1 LPGGTL
7 CRPAT
12 GRARGYGIDGGFVRK
27 YPVFV
32 MSGRDRE
39 RRKIME
45 VLDPGGKYAVKNL
58 LPFLGKRVIDWQL
71 EALRASPYVEDIYLI
86 GLSPEEATFDL
97 PVHYVPSD
105 VTTDFADKLFAG
117 LAYLKSLGK
126 EPSQVII
133 SSSDAPGVATE
144 QVNEFLEALSGLEDY
159 DFVLSLVPE
168 HVAEAEFPASGR
180 VVARFR
186 DHQVFPGELY
196 ALSEEAIEVGHS
208 IIRDLNRRRRLI
220 NREKGRIGLG
230 PVITP
235 LARKPSTWPLILKF
249 LLKRATLRDGE
260 RLLERALGCRVRGV
274 IIADPGF
281 GMDMDLPEDYA
292 RLEGAPV
299 DPVVQTGPA
308 AGRDAG
314 GDRQ

>member
-1 LPGGTL
+1 MRT
-7 CRPAT
+7 
-12 GRARGYGIDGGFVRK
+12 

-45 VLDPGGKYAVKNL
+45 VLDPEGKYPVKNL

-71 EALRASPYVEDIYLI
+71 EALRASPYVGDLYLI
-86 GLSPEEATFDL
+86 GLSPEEATFDF
-97 PVHYVPSD
+97 PVHTVPSD
-105 VTTDFADKLFAG
+105 VTMDFADKLMAG

-126 EPSQVII
+126 EPDQVVI

-144 QVNEFLEALSGLEDY
+144 QVNEFFEALSKLEDY

-168 HVAEAEFPASGR
+168 HVAEAEFPGCGR
-180 VVARFR
+180 AVARFR

-196 ALSEEAIEVGHS
+196 ALSERAIEVGYG
-208 IIRDLNRRRRLI
+208 IIKELHWRRRLI
-220 NREKGRIGLG
+220 NREKRRIGLG

-235 LARKPSTWPLILKF
+235 FARKPSTWPLIFKF
-249 LLKRATLRDGE
+249 VLKRATLRDGE
-260 RLLERALGCRVRGV
+260 MLFERALGCRTRGV
-274 IIADPGF
+274 IIADAGF

-292 RLEGAPV
+292 RLEAFV
-299 DPVVQTGPA
+299 RKTKLAAADPIA
-308 AGRDAG
+308 ASEG
-314 GDRQ
+314 